1 MEKVRTWC
9 GHPSDRGR
17 LKIRIS
23 CNNFDR
29 MQALQDEYC
38 KLNENYFG
46 LPVSQNVVFDTE
58 LVSKVIAD
66 LPLSCLSY
74 CQSCLMSYSSVR
86 MSQSVLSTVIL
97 YQCLKLK
104 TRNKAMTCND
114 FRAIAISPILCK
126 VFEYCLLDKFSN
138 MLKTSDTQFGF
149 KKGLSCNHAIYSVRR

>member
-66 LPLSCLSY
+66 LKTGKAAGLTSILP
-74 CQSCLMSYSSVR
+74 
-86 MSQSVLSTVIL
+86 VIL
-97 YQCLKLK
+97 SKLFNVIFQCQ
-104 TRNKAMTCND
+104 NV
-114 FRAIAISPILCK
+114 P
-126 VFEYCLLDKFSN
+126 V
-138 MLKTSDTQFGF
+138 GF
-149 KKGLSCNHAIYSVRR
+149 KYSHIVPVPKVKDS